1 MLQDREKSAKTLS
14 PLSAFKAFAD
24 HDKKAITNISVI
36 TVSFPWYS
44 SAQGGHLH
52 FIGMDKNKKRCVRGV
67 NDKGL

>member
-36 TVSFPWYS
+36 TVLFPWYS
-44 SAQGGHLH
+44 SAHGGTYISLEW
-52 FIGMDKNKKRCVRGV
+52 IRIKKDV
-67 NDKGL
+67 